1 MAEESEQF
9 VGSSR
14 ASDPR
19 TSTLFRVIA
28 RTKGLSGV
36 CATQK
41 KDEIVL
47 HLEQKEL
54 AERWRM
60 SPRTLEQWRWQGGD
74 RGFSSSAGASSTL

>member
-1 MAEESEQF
+1 LRHAFFSEASTAFRPKNIHSLPRNRTHQ
-9 VGSSR
+9 R
-14 ASDPR
+14 ALR
-19 TSTLFRVIA
+19 
-28 RTKGLSGV
+28 

-60 SPRTLEQWRWQGGD
+60 SPRTLEQWRWQGRGPRFD
-74 RGFSSSAGASSTL
+74 RGRHGALGRRA